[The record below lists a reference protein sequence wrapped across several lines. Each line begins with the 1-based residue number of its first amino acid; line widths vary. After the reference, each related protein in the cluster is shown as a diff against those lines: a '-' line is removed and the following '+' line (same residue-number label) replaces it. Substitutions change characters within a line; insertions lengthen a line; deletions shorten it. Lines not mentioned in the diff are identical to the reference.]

1 MKLLQNIRARGFTLD
16 GYAKHMGWHV
26 ETVRRY
32 CLPADHPKFQVP
44 RRRQMREIFLDTG
57 GVVTPNDFYDLPE
70 LPVAGALIVESG
82 PRAPGAAA

>member
-32 CLPADHPKFQVP
+32 CLPADNPKFQVP
-44 RRRQMREIFLDTG
+44 RRQQMREIFLDTAG
-57 GVVTPNDFYDLPE
+57 AVAPNDFYDLPE
-70 LPVAGALIVESG
+70 LVTVEVCLSAS
-82 PRAPGAAA
+82 RGAAE